1 MPAEL
6 PSQPEQAPPVDQ
18 ASSLPVSGLSQQA
31 AAGEALPAP
40 SPHDVA
46 LEAIVYEVHPA
57 LAPRN
62 WAAEYRYGNSAYPYD
77 TPQPA
82 GDNPFQVRP
91 QDVYRPPPIFKFD
104 FQPPAPAEYVVPQRF
119 GMSAILGI
127 TTALAILFGAMHWL
141 SAEPGW
147 YLFLGAQSII
157 ICLVQMFHGKAPR
170 QASVV
175 AGAIIAPLFVLGA
188 AWFSRELDA
197 FAALCFM
204 VASVPFGAFIG
215 YLNGTCAAGI
225 FLVMDKAEKY
235 FRGEHETPH
244 TPAAAPPAGAS

>member
-1 MPAEL
+1 MKTMSAEL
-6 PSQPEQAPPVDQ
+6 PSQPEQVAVGQ
-18 ASSLPVSGLSQQA
+18 ASSLPDSTLSQQA
-31 AAGEALPAP
+31 IAGEAPPAP
-40 SPHDVA
+40 SQRDIA
-46 LEAIVYEVHPA
+46 IEAVVYDVHPA

-62 WAAEYRYGNSAYPYD
+62 WVVDYPYGS
-77 TPQPA
+77 PQPT

-91 QDVYRPPPIFKFD
+91 QDIYRPPPIFNFE
-104 FQPPAPAEYVVPQRF
+104 FHPPKPAEYVVPQRF

-141 SAEPGW
+141 NSEPGW

-170 QASVV
+170 QASAV
-175 AGAIIAPLFVLGA
+175 AGAIIAPLFVLGWGVLEGRAPA
-188 AWFSRELDA
+188 AA
-197 FAALCFM
+197 VLCLM
-204 VASVPFGAFIG
+204 VGSVPVGAFIG

-235 FRGEHETPH
+235 LRREHDAPH
-244 TPAAAPPAGAS
+244 TPAAPPAGAS

>member
-1 MPAEL
+1 
-6 PSQPEQAPPVDQ
+6 VGQ
-18 ASSLPVSGLSQQA
+18 ASSLPESGLSQQA
-31 AAGEALPAP
+31 SETPPAL
-40 SPHDVA
+40 SPRDIA
-46 LEAIVYEVHPA
+46 LEAVVYDVHPA

-62 WAAEYRYGNSAYPYD
+62 WAADYPYSS
-77 TPQPA
+77 PQPT

-91 QDVYRPPPIFKFD
+91 QDIYRPPPIFNFE
-104 FQPPAPAEYVVPQRF
+104 FHPPKPAEYVVPQRF

-141 SAEPGW
+141 SVEPGW

-170 QASVV
+170 QASAV
-175 AGAIIAPLFVLGA
+175 AGAIIAPLFVLGWGWYEGRA
-188 AWFSRELDA
+188 SAGGI
-197 FAALCFM
+197 LCLM
-204 VASVPFGAFIG
+204 VVSVPFGGFLG

-235 FRGEHETPH
+235 LRGEHETPH
-244 TPAAAPPAGAS
+244 TPAAVPPAGAS

>member
-1 MPAEL
+1 MSAEL
-6 PSQPEQAPPVDQ
+6 PSQPEQAPPVGQ
-18 ASSLPVSGLSQQA
+18 ASSLPESGLSQQA
-31 AAGEALPAP
+31 VAGEAPPDP
-40 SPHDVA
+40 SSHDIA
-46 LEAIVYEVHPA
+46 IEAVVYDMHPA

-62 WAAEYRYGNSAYPYD
+62 WAADYPYGS
-77 TPQPA
+77 PQA
-82 GDNPFQVRP
+82 GGDNPFQVRP
-91 QDVYRPPPIFKFD
+91 QDIYRPPPIFNFE
-104 FQPPAPAEYVVPQRF
+104 FHPPKPAEYVVPQRF

-170 QASVV
+170 QASAV

-188 AWFSRELDA
+188 AWFSKDLDA
-197 FAALCFM
+197 AAALCFM

-235 FRGEHETPH
+235 LRGEDDAPH